1 MMKEFIVWHNCTNQC
16 DFCWQCK
23 KQDKTA
29 FLNHIEMIAAIRATE
44 EKILNEVNDGDD
56 VLLVGGEILNSYN
69 ELSDYELHRLL
80 NLCASL
86 IKKDRIRYLY
96 INTNLIYGNR
106 KNLTYLLDLFNG
118 IEDRLKFTT
127 SYDVYGRFKSNDKYD
142 LWVDNMIYIRDF
154 YPNINMVVNIII
166 TKQLVNWLEE
176 GNSVTKDYTWNS
188 FWNYQWNSFQNFFKI
203 KYINFIPYIPVED
216 DRSMDVTFKDIVKVL
231 AAEEKRIPGYINKYI
246 DDFDLNQDKIL
257 YEYHKDKG
265 YVECTAK
272 YSDCHHNE
280 NFKKVLGGECYIC
293 KLKEIFR

>member
-127 SYDVYGRFKSNDKYD
+127 SYDVYGRFNHVLNTTIDSLASKIWFNNMLYIK
-142 LWVDNMIYIRDF
+142 DN
-154 YPNINMVVNIII
+154 YPKINVVVNVII
-166 TKQLVNWLEE
+166 TKQLVEKVPKNWAINWDALQSTL
-176 GNSVTKDYTWNS
+176 G
-188 FWNYQWNSFQNFFKI
+188 I

-231 AAEEKRIPGYINKYI
+231 AAEEKRNPGYINKYI

-280 NFKKVLGGECYIC
+280 NFKKVLGNECYIC
-293 KLKEIFR
+293 KLKEVFR

>member
-44 EKILNEVNDGDD
+44 EKILNKVNDGDD

-127 SYDVYGRFKSNDKYD
+127 SYDVYGRFNHVLNTTIDSLASKIWFNNMLYIK
-142 LWVDNMIYIRDF
+142 DN
-154 YPNINMVVNIII
+154 YPKINVVVNVII
-166 TKQLVNWLEE
+166 TKQLVEKVPKNWAINWDALQSTL
-176 GNSVTKDYTWNS
+176 G
-188 FWNYQWNSFQNFFKI
+188 I

-231 AAEEKRIPGYINKYI
+231 SAEEKRNPGYINKYI

-280 NFKKVLGGECYIC
+280 NFKKVLGNECYIC

>member
-127 SYDVYGRFKSNDKYD
+127 SYDVYGRFNHVLNTTIDSLASKIWFNNMLYIK
-142 LWVDNMIYIRDF
+142 DN
-154 YPNINMVVNIII
+154 YPKINVVVNVII
-166 TKQLVNWLEE
+166 TKQLVEKVPKNWAINWDALQSTL
-176 GNSVTKDYTWNS
+176 G
-188 FWNYQWNSFQNFFKI
+188 I

-231 AAEEKRIPGYINKYI
+231 AAEEKRNPGYINKYI

-280 NFKKVLGGECYIC
+280 NFKKVLDNECYIC

>member
-1 MMKEFIVWHNCTNQC
+1 MMKEFIIWHNCTNQC

-56 VLLVGGEILNSYN
+56 ILLVGGEILNSYN
-69 ELSDYELHRLL
+69 EFSDYELHRLL

-127 SYDVYGRFKSNDKYD
+127 SYDVYGRFNHVLNTTIDSLASKIWFNNMLYIK
-142 LWVDNMIYIRDF
+142 DN
-154 YPNINMVVNIII
+154 YPKINVVVNVII
-166 TKQLVNWLEE
+166 TKQLVEKVPKNWAINWDALQSTL
-176 GNSVTKDYTWNS
+176 G
-188 FWNYQWNSFQNFFKI
+188 I

-216 DRSMDVTFKDIVKVL
+216 DRSMDVTFKNIVKVL
-231 AAEEKRIPGYINKYI
+231 AAEEKRNPGYINKYI

-272 YSDCHHNE
+272 YSKCHHNE
-280 NFKKVLGGECYIC
+280 NFKKVLGDECYIC

>member
-80 NLCASL
+80 NLCVSL

-96 INTNLIYGNR
+96 INTNLIYKDC

-118 IEDRLKFTT
+118 IEDKLKFTT
-127 SYDVYGRFKSNDKYD
+127 SYDVYGRFNHSLDKEESPA
-142 LWVDNMIYIRDF
+142 LKIWFNNMLYIKNN
-154 YPNINMVVNIII
+154 YPKINVVVNVII
-166 TKQLVNWLEE
+166 TKQLVEKVKTGDW
-176 GNSVTKDYTWNS
+176 VTDWNK
-188 FWNYQWNSFQNFFKI
+188 FQSALGI

-231 AAEEKRIPGYINKYI
+231 AAEEKRKPGYINKYI

-257 YEYHKDKG
+257 YEYHKDKD
-265 YVECTAK
+265 YIECTAK

-280 NFKKVLGGECYIC
+280 NFKKVLGNECYIC

>member
-86 IKKDRIRYLY
+86 IKKDKIRYLY
-96 INTNLIYGNR
+96 INTNLIYKDC
-106 KNLTYLLDLFNG
+106 KNLTYLLDLFSG

-127 SYDVYGRFKSNDKYD
+127 SYDVYGRFNHSLDKEESPA
-142 LWVDNMIYIRDF
+142 LKIWFNNILYIKNN
-154 YPNINMVVNIII
+154 YPKINVVVNVII
-166 TKQLVNWLEE
+166 TKQLVEKVKTGDW
-176 GNSVTKDYTWNS
+176 TIDWNK
-188 FWNYQWNSFQNFFKI
+188 FQSTLGI
-203 KYINFIPYIPVED
+203 KYINFIPYIPIED

-231 AAEEKRIPGYINKYI
+231 AAEEKRKPGYINKYI

-257 YEYHKDKG
+257 YEYHKDKD

-280 NFKKVLGGECYIC
+280 NFKKVLGNECYIC

>member
-1 MMKEFIVWHNCTNQC
+1 MMKEFIIWHNCTNQC

-56 VLLVGGEILNSYN
+56 ILLVGGEILNSYN
-69 ELSDYELHRLL
+69 EFSDYELHRLL

-127 SYDVYGRFKSNDKYD
+127 SYDVYGRFNHVLNTTIDSLASKIWFNNMLYIK
-142 LWVDNMIYIRDF
+142 DN
-154 YPNINMVVNIII
+154 YPKINVVVNVII
-166 TKQLVNWLEE
+166 TKQLVEKVPKNWAINWDALQSTL
-176 GNSVTKDYTWNS
+176 G
-188 FWNYQWNSFQNFFKI
+188 I

-216 DRSMDVTFKDIVKVL
+216 DRSMDVTFKNIVKVL
-231 AAEEKRIPGYINKYI
+231 AAEEKRNPGYINKYI

-272 YSDCHHNE
+272 YSECHHNE
-280 NFKKVLGGECYIC
+280 NFKKVLGDECYIC